1 MTNEGPR
8 SIKFEN
14 PDDQETVLFRNF
26 IEENNYTADQMREA
40 YYRLVGVEE
49 GGEPTPEVAAILSK
63 MQEMVTKDFPLN
75 RFATVIEENQDYEEA
90 VPAYHKYV
98 DSLEIS
104 DTEKEVLRSI
114 IDKERSGEVVCMI
127 EGETIGDFKIKVKD
141 FEKEIAAMIITKSIE
156 RLLLEVPK
164 GERYAFNFT
173 EL

>member
-26 IEENNYTADQMREA
+26 TEKNNYTADQIREA

-49 GGEPTPEVAAILSK
+49 GTEPTPEVAAILGK
-63 MQEMVTKDFPLN
+63 MQEMVAKNFPLN

-90 VPAYHKYV
+90 VPTYHKYV
-98 DSLEIS
+98 DGLEIS
-104 DTEKEVLRSI
+104 DNEKRVLRSI
-114 IDKERSGEVVCMI
+114 IDKERSGEVICMI
-127 EGETIGDFKIKVKD
+127 GGKIIGDFKIKVKD
-141 FEKEIAAMIITKSIE
+141 FEKEIAAMLITKSIE
-156 RLLLEVPK
+156 RLLLEVPE